1 MFYLIVPLVFIAIFL
16 LGAFFWFWWATPRAQ
31 VLLHFDAD
39 QIKQLEVQD
48 RLRQTNYQVLTGLGL
63 VATFIAGAVQLWLTS
78 NQWNADYRL
87 RLDHERGQ
95 QFAEATRSLVDA
107 PDKPYAQV
115 AAQRITSLVS
125 ESPGAF
131 GQQAITILESVV
143 VDGTKANRMQES
155 GTCDAGDPTRPRP
168 VVERREE
175 PPPAAQAAI
184 RQLGGGVLSR
194 VRSLPSGRLCAGD
207 RRLNLANLGLD
218 NFDLSGLDLSC
229 SVMTQAQLRRV
240 SLRYANLFG
249 ADLGGASLADW
260 DVPGSPASSGWLWKE
275 SERPK
280 QFEKTRFTA
289 ESIGFDETDP
299 APKKKEER
307 KTNASPKLDVWQTYR
322 CFITDLRNADL
333 RGVNFENASL
343 GGADFR
349 NADLTG
355 ANLCGAT
362 VSRANFRDAK
372 GLTTAMLRQVCVGRF
387 GDDEDTIIAAQPL
400 GLEPYFSGEFRRVEM
415 CGVRRG
421 DCQPSADQ
429 TSKALNRPRR

>member
-1 MFYLIVPLVFIAIFL
+1 MFYLIVPLVFIAIFV
-16 LGAFFWFWWATPRAQ
+16 LGAFFWFWWAAPRAQ

-78 NQWNADYRL
+78 SQWNADYRL
-87 RLDHERGQ
+87 RLDHERSQ

-115 AAQRITSLVS
+115 AAQRITGLVS
-125 ESPGAF
+125 ENPGAF

-143 VDGTKANRMQES
+143 VDGTKANRMRES
-155 GTCDAGDPTRPRP
+155 GTCYAEDPTRPRP

-184 RQLGGGVLSR
+184 QQLGGAVLSR
-194 VRSLPSGRLCAGD
+194 VRSSPTGRLCAGD

-275 SERPK
+275 SERRK
-280 QFEKTRFTA
+280 QLVKTPFTA

-299 APKKKEER
+299 AQKKGAER
-307 KTNASPKLDVWQTYR
+307 KNPLPELAIWQTYR
-322 CFITDLRNADL
+322 CFITDLRYADL

-343 GGADFR
+343 GGVDFR
-349 NADLTG
+349 GADLTG

-362 VSRANFRDAK
+362 VSRANFRGAK
-372 GLTTAMLRQVCVGRF
+372 GLTSDMLRRVCVGRF
-387 GDDEDTIIAAQPL
+387 GDDDATINAAQPL

-421 DCQPSADQ
+421 DCQPNAQ